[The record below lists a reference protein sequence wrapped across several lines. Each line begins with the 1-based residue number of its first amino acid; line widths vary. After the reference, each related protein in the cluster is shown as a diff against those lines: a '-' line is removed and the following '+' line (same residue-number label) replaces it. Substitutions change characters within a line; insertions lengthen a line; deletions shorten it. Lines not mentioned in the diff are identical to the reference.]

1 MVVST
6 ERKMLMKPTI
16 KDIARESGYSI
27 ATVSRVLSNKKNLSY
42 SPETAKKIRNIA
54 QQLGY
59 HRNNL
64 AAALVSKKNN
74 TIAVIVNSTHTSFS
88 WDVLSGI
95 QKQADESGYSVI
107 ILYAGNH
114 NQKLAKQ
121 AIDTALERDV
131 SGILLVAMEL
141 DEENTDLL
149 RNSYVP
155 YRFVS
160 NYPGDQLTNYISSDN
175 HLIGQMATEY
185 LIKQGHKKIAIV
197 GLDDKNT
204 ANKRLEGYKLAMK
217 NANLPINEELLYS
230 GDYSYEDGKQIIQ
243 KLAPLIKQKQLT
255 AIIAASDMVGTGLI
269 KAAQQNG
276 IKVPDDLSVISIDG
290 TFICEIISPAMTSIT
305 QDFKKIGATSVT
317 NLLKHGNSQFIPIKI
332 VERESVKK
340 MHP

>member
-1 MVVST
+1 MLVST
-6 ERKMLMKPTI
+6 ERMTHMKPTI

-27 ATVSRVLSNKKNLSY
+27 ATVSRVLSDKKNLSY

-74 TIAVIVNSTHTSFS
+74 TIAVIVNSTHTNFA
-88 WDVLSGI
+88 WDILSGI
-95 QKQADESGYSVI
+95 QKRADESHYSVI

-141 DEENTDLL
+141 NKENIDLL

-160 NYPGDQLTNYISSDN
+160 NYPSDQLTNFISSN
-175 HLIGQMATEY
+175 NYLIGQTATEY
-185 LIKQGHKKIAIV
+185 LIENGHKRIAIV
-197 GLDDKNT
+197 GMDDKNT
-204 ANKRLEGYKLAMK
+204 AHERLEGYQSAMK
-217 NANLPINEELLYS
+217 KAGFPVIEEFLQH

-243 KLAPLIKQKQLT
+243 KLAPLIKQKKLT
-255 AIIAASDMVGTGLI
+255 AVIAASDMVGTGII
-269 KAAQQNG
+269 KTAQQNG
-276 IKVPDDLSVISIDG
+276 IKVPDDLSVVSIDG
-290 TFICEIISPAMTSIT
+290 TFICDIISPAMTSVT
-305 QDFKKIGATSVT
+305 QDFKKIGAISVT
-317 NLLKHGNSQFIPIKI
+317 NLLKHGNSEFIPITI
-332 VERESVKK
+332 TERNSVKK